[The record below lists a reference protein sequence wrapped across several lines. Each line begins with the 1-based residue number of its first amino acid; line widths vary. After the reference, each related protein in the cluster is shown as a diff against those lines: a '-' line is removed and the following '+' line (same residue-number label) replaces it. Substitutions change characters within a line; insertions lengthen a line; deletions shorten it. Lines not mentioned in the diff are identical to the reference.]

1 MHSKD
6 YAVYELYSLYG
17 KMLTAA
23 QAQAVE
29 DYYGFDLSLAEIAE
43 NCGVSRQ
50 AVSDA
55 LIGAKKQLFA
65 IEEKI
70 GLQAKIKAVAN
81 LKNGSNDGEITRVLE
96 ILEG

>member
-23 QAQAVE
+23 QAVE

-43 NCGVSRQ
+43 NRGVSRQ

-55 LIGAKKQLFA
+55 LIGAEKQLFA

-96 ILEG
+96 ILED